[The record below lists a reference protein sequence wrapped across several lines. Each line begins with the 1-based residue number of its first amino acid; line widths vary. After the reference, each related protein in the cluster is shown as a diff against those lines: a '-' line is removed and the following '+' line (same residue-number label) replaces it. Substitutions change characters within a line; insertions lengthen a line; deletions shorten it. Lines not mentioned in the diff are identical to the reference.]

1 MKKKKE
7 PKFTYKDNY
16 TKCEVIDDKYGR
28 KYIGEAYCH
37 PNDAD
42 FQSLITGSTIAEMR
56 ALINTMVA
64 YKNDLRIKL
73 EALHQLYYSMNQSK
87 KFNKESYE
95 AKMLFRQIKLL
106 KQDLSAAKEQ
116 IELYKQDLSTY
127 MEDKDNVYKYLRQKN
142 SNK

>member
-28 KYIGEAYCH
+28 KYTGEAYCH
-37 PNDAD
+37 PDDAD

-73 EALHQLYYSMNQSK
+73 EALYQLYYSMNQSK

-116 IELYKQDLSTY
+116 IELYKQDLNTY
-127 MEDKDNVYKYLRQKN
+127 MKDKDNVYKYLRQKN
-142 SNK
+142 NNK